1 MSSLAGPRPTLS
13 PEQQAT
19 RDAETNLPF
28 ILGITM
34 TCHALALTTVCLRM
48 YVRKFIVKVVGLD
61 DYTMIA
67 AMVCAIGGMA
77 TIAIEASLGLGRH
90 QDLIPKAE
98 LQRFKKTNFFYTLI
112 SAILGLNMVKI
123 SISFLLMR
131 FVHHRWSKICLWAVI
146 VFMSIYVFV
155 CWGTVIFLCQPVAA
169 FWDSDLRK
177 LPTTR
182 CYSIVVFSKIG
193 LMNTGINIF
202 TDVLLATLPI
212 PIIWKLQINRRK
224 KIALVGVLSLGY
236 AAVAMGIVKTSHQIS
251 LPHTPDQ
258 TFHQGIQ
265 TWGFVQLNISII
277 AACMPALRPLFHFLA
292 DNLTSRNRTGGKSTP
307 HSGYNRQAS
316 ANSTSNGQGVRRQSQ
331 HDLELG
337 SYPLTDV
344 ASKTESSGANSTRV
358 TTRDKKHSVASRGG
372 QGSQENIL
380 PIQGSSGIV
389 RTTEY
394 TVV

>member
-1 MSSLAGPRPTLS
+1 MSGLVAPRPTLS

-19 RDAETNLPF
+19 RGAETNLPF

-34 TCHALALTTVCLRM
+34 TCHALALTAVCLRM
-48 YVRKFIVKVVGLD
+48 YTRKCIVKVMGLD

-67 AMVCAIGGMA
+67 AMMCAIGGMT
-77 TIAIEASLGLGRH
+77 TIAIEAPLGLGHH
-90 QDLIPKAE
+90 QDLIPKAK
-98 LQRFKKTNFFYTLI
+98 LQQFKKTNFFYTLI

-123 SISFLLMR
+123 SVSFLLMR

-155 CWGTVIFLCQPVAA
+155 CWGTVTFLCQPIAA
-169 FWDSDLRK
+169 SWNSDLRK
-177 LPTTR
+177 LPSTK

-193 LMNTGINIF
+193 LLNTVM
-202 TDVLLATLPI
+202 TSSLM
-212 PIIWKLQINRRK
+212 K
-224 KIALVGVLSLGY
+224 KIALAGVLSLGY

-277 AACMPALRPLFHFLA
+277 AAYMPALRPLFHFLA
-292 DNLTSRNRTGGKSTP
+292 DNLTSRSRTGRKATP
-307 HSGYNRQAS
+307 HSGYDRQDS
-316 ANSTSNGQGVRRQSQ
+316 SISTINGQGARRKSQ

-344 ASKTESSGANSTRV
+344 SSKSESEAANTTSV
-358 TTRDKKHSVASRGG
+358 TTRDKKHSITSRGG

-380 PIQGSSGIV
+380 PIQGANGIV